1 MSYFQ
6 TKFQGAG
13 MPQTDA
19 RLTRDF
25 LNRQKQQDEHRREKA
40 KALAEDQ
47 KKMSFIAQGLGLEK
61 GEIDSMSRGELQGF
75 IQSEMDNA
83 SKMQAREKQSLELA
97 KFAQS
102 VKVGDSQARVNE
114 ANAKTALMNANT
126 SSQNSQTN
134 YLSTLNKFQDDAM
147 TRGKEFDTQQRIT
160 EDAQNYKRF
169 VSGIAEKAEAGDPQ
183 ANQWLNENPQVTEN
197 FYSGMSAES
206 ILGVRGEPV
215 EQQAPDKFHPQ
226 ALKKLNDETAKDYA
240 DFTDEGGNHMMEM
253 SMRTMNRVITELK
266 KPGKTGGRTID
277 FFGETLRKAY
287 DHMTDGNSVAMQQ
300 QINLIT
306 QANLKATLG
315 AQFTENE
322 AKMFLQRE
330 YDPELSD
337 KQNVDKLRVALEKV
351 MVRAESR
358 RARFQYFE
366 DNNYNMAGF
375 MTKNPGALSNE
386 GPGNNPGDP
395 NIIDTDSGNKVKINI
410 PGTNVQQR

>member
-1 MSYFQ
+1 
-6 TKFQGAG
+6 

-25 LNRQKQQDEHRREKA
+25 LNRQKQQDEQRREKA

-102 VKVGDSQARVNE
+102 VKVGNSQARTNE

-134 YLSTLNKFQDDAM
+134 YISTLNKFQDDAM
-147 TRGKEFDTQQRIT
+147 TRGKEFDTQQRNT
-160 EDAQNYKRF
+160 QDAQDYKKF

-183 ANQWLNENPQVTEN
+183 ANKWLNENPQVAEN

-240 DFTDEGGNHMMEM
+240 DFTDEGGNHMMETN
-253 SMRTMNRVITELK
+253 MRSIRKVITELK
-266 KPGKTGGRTID
+266 KPSKTGGRTID
-277 FFGETLRKAY
+277 FFGETLRRAH
-287 DHMTDGNSVAMQQ
+287 DLMLDGNSIAMQQ
-300 QINLIT
+300 QIDLIT

-315 AQFTENE
+315 AQFTEKE
-322 AKMFLQRE
+322 AVMFLQRS
-330 YDPELSD
+330 YDPKGTDE
-337 KQNVDKLRVALEKV
+337 QNVKKLEQALQDVIK
-351 MVRAESR
+351 RAESR

-366 DNNYNMAGF
+366 SNNYNMAGF
-375 MTKNPGALSNE
+375 MTKNPGALSSQ
-386 GPGNNPGDP
+386 GSGGNPGDP
-395 NIIDTDSGNKVKINI
+395 NSVDTKSGNRAKIGI
-410 PGTNVQQR
+410 PGTQINQR

>member
-1 MSYFQ
+1 
-6 TKFQGAG
+6 
-13 MPQTDA
+13 MPQSDA
-19 RLTRDF
+19 RLTKDF
-25 LNRQKQQDEHRREKA
+25 LNRQKQQDEQRREKA
-40 KALAEDQ
+40 KALSEDQ

-102 VKVGDSQARVNE
+102 VKVGNSQARTNE
-114 ANAKTALMNANT
+114 ANAKTALLNANT

-147 TRGKEFDTQQRIT
+147 TRGEEFDTKQRNT
-160 EDAQNYKRF
+160 EDAQDYKRF

-183 ANQWLNENPQVTEN
+183 ANKWLNENPQVAEN

-215 EQQAPDKFHPQ
+215 EQQAPDKYHPQ

-240 DFTDEGGNHMMEM
+240 DFSDEGGNHMMEM
-253 SMRTMNRVITELK
+253 NMRSIRKVITELK
-266 KPGKTGGRTID
+266 KPGNTGGRGID
-277 FFGETLRKAY
+277 FFGETLKKAY

-300 QINLIT
+300 QIDLIT

-322 AKMFLQRE
+322 AKMFLQRS
-330 YDPELSD
+330 YDPQLSD
-337 KQNVDKLRVALEKV
+337 EQNVDKLRQALESI
-351 MVRAESR
+351 MTRAESR
-358 RARFQYFE
+358 KSRFMYFE
-366 DNNYNMAGF
+366 KNNYSMAGF
-375 MTKNPGALSNE
+375 MI
-386 GPGNNPGDP
+386 NNPSAFSSQSPGTNPDDP
-395 NIIDTDSGNKVKINI
+395 NSVDTKSGNKAKIGI
-410 PGTNVQQR
+410 PGTQINQR